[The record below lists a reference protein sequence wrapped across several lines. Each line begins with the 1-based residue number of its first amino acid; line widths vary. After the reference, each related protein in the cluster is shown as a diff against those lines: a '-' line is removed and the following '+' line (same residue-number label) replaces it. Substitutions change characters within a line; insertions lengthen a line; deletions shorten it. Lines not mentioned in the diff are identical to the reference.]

1 MIAAKFIFP
10 HFQEVNA
17 RMIRKRVLL
26 KNISWNHWMFTKENE
41 EKLNTFL
48 SDNVNRFNLPW
59 GSNHI
64 YGKNE
69 KVESK
74 FSVKKLMPWTLI
86 N

>member
-48 SDNVNRFNLPW
+48 SDNVNSFNLPW

-74 FSVKKLMPWTLI
+74 FSVKKLMPWTF

>member
-1 MIAAKFIFP
+1 MRRNLT
-10 HFQEVNA
+10 V
-17 RMIRKRVLL
+17 
-26 KNISWNHWMFTKENE
+26 
-41 EKLNTFL
+41 FL
-48 SDNVNRFNLPW
+48 SDNVNSFNLLG

-74 FSVKKLMPWTLI
+74 FSVKKLMPWTF